1 MNLKNKVLI
10 YGGSFNPPTIA
21 HVIMAKYLMNELE
34 PKELLVV
41 PTYDPPHKKEG
52 RINVYEKFDMVK
64 ETFEE
69 IPGVHV
75 TDVEYKL
82 RGVSYT
88 YKTIETLREKYD
100 ELYLVMGMDS
110 FLSFPKWVKPER
122 ILELANIIVLKRGG
136 YTFKSN
142 ELYEKNKEKFFF
154 LDNPVLEMS
163 STFVREQILEE
174 KDVRFFVTDRTYD
187 YINEIL
193 K

>member
-21 HVIMAKYLMNELE
+21 HVIMSKYLMNELE
-34 PKELLVV
+34 PKELLVM
-41 PTYDPPHKKEG
+41 PTYDPPHKKES
-52 RINVYEKFDMVK
+52 RLNAYEKFDMVK

-82 RGVSYT
+82 KGVSYT

-122 ILELANIIVLKRGG
+122 ILELSNIIVLKRGG

>member
-41 PTYDPPHKKEG
+41 PTYDPPHKKDG
-52 RINVYEKFDMVK
+52 GINVYEKFDMVK

-75 TDVEYKL
+75 TDVEYKMK
-82 RGVSYT
+82 GISYT
-88 YKTIETLREKYD
+88 YKTVETLREKYD

-122 ILELANIIVLKRGG
+122 ILELVNIIV
-136 YTFKSN
+136 
-142 ELYEKNKEKFFF
+142 
-154 LDNPVLEMS
+154 
-163 STFVREQILEE
+163 
-174 KDVRFFVTDRTYD
+174 
-187 YINEIL
+187 IL
-193 K
+193 KVAD